1 MPTTTSDQPPM
12 GPREELNMV
21 WPQQQ
26 QRKEEDHNME
36 VQLDA

>member
-1 MPTTTSDQPPM
+1 MPATTSDQPPM